1 MSAQGEKNQLIKPSE
16 SPEKNES
23 DITEEKD
30 NVKEDHKANIGTSD
44 PHQDLSLFYFLIFIL
59 F

>member
-23 DITEEKD
+23 EISEEKD
-30 NVKEDHKANIGTSD
+30 NVKEDHKASSGTSD
-44 PHQDLSLFYFLIFIL
+44 PDQDLPLFDFFIFIL

>member
-23 DITEEKD
+23 EISEEKD
-30 NVKEDHKANIGTSD
+30 NVKEDHKASSGTSD

>member
-23 DITEEKD
+23 EISEEKD
-30 NVKEDHKANIGTSD
+30 NVKEDNKASSGTSD
-44 PHQDLSLFYFLIFIL
+44 PHQDLPLFD
-59 F
+59 